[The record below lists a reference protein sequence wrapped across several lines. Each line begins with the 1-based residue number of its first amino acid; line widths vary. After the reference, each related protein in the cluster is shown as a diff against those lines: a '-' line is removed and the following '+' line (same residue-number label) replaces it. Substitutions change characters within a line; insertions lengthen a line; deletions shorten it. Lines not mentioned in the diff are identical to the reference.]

1 MEQKTNPSDQQAAT
15 KKEPTAWLQEVSN
28 MASAIGE
35 QLNDKADNRR
45 AFIVIAVERTGDE
58 GNDAQALIGLSGN
71 SVALAIAMKQVLTGN
86 AFAPHIAHAAQ
97 MMASEAAAQGK
108 GTIVIHA
115 GDFDEDDEQAGD
127 DNQETEQSQEG
138 D

>member
-1 MEQKTNPSDQQAAT
+1 MEQKTTPGQQAEPQ
-15 KKEPTAWLQEVSN
+15 KKESTAWLQEVSN

-71 SVALAIAMKQVLTGN
+71 SVALAIAMKQVLTGKP
-86 AFAPHIAHAAQ
+86 FAPHIAHAAQ
-97 MMASEAAAQGK
+97 IMAREATAQGK
-108 GTIVIHA
+108 GTIVIKA
-115 GDFDEDDEQAGD
+115 GDFDDQEDEDTDGE
-127 DNQETEQSQEG
+127 
-138 D
+138 